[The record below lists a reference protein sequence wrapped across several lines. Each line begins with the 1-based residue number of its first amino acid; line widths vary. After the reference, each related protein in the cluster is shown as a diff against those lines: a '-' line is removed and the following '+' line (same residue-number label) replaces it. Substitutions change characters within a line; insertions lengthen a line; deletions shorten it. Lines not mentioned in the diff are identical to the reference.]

1 MRSFELNRSL
11 LSVFELVIETAVLR
25 RLASFK
31 LLLSTLRWFFINTVD
46 SLDDK
51 SVLQVNCGT
60 SNFANRYDLV
70 AIACLDLPEV
80 GLADMIFRRSTKLAG
95 FSEQTE
101 FSTLPP
107 PLISY
112 LTGLIPL
119 LLQAVC
125 GLEKQLDFLLS
136 KIKSSAFVLLC

>member
-107 PLISY
+107 PLICY

>member
-1 MRSFELNRSL
+1 VRSFELNRSL

-107 PLISY
+107 PFLFISY

-136 KIKSSAFVLLC
+136 KI